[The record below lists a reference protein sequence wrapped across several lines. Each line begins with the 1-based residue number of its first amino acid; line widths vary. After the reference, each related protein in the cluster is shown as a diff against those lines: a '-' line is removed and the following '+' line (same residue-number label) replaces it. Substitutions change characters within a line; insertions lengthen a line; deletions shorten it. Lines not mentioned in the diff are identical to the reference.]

1 MRPTNFRKDFPMT
14 LRLTAE
20 AVTQHIQSRYLSTEL
35 EEAIKLQ
42 NDNVFFATM
51 KFDGIDLKSSR
62 SSPSTY
68 LNQYGEWYHRLMQDA
83 FGKHLGRKRR
93 LQPLSYAFIDF
104 PGSRLGRNP
113 TVSDEPVGLNDLTQH
128 REITDYLNSGLLH
141 VHAVMSLL
149 PGPGQACRLG
159 MLASTSTQSREFGEI
174 EISQFD
180 PKLGSLQNLVAYSMK
195 GAIQLGSMIKDDCW
209 GLFPR

>member
-1 MRPTNFRKDFPMT
+1 MT

-20 AVTQHIQSRYLSTEL
+20 AVTQHIQSRYLHTEL

-42 NDNVFFATM
+42 NDNVFFVTM

-68 LNQYGEWYHRLMQDA
+68 LSLYGEWYHRLMQDS

-93 LQPLSYAFIDF
+93 LQPLSYAFVDF
-104 PGSRLGRNP
+104 PGSRSTGNF
-113 TVSDEPVGLNDLTQH
+113 TANDEPVGLNDLTQH
-128 REITDYLNSGLLH
+128 REISDYLSSGLLH
-141 VHAVMSLL
+141 IHAVLSLL
-149 PGPGQACRLG
+149 PGPGQACRLR
-159 MLASTSTQSREFGEI
+159 MLESISAQQTRELGAV
-174 EISQFD
+174 EISQFN
-180 PKLGSLQNLVAYSMK
+180 PQLGSLQNLVAYSMK